1 MATDEKQ
8 VDVITEQDL
17 LKSIKALEPKKEGET
32 HENKP
37 DQVVETGGLTKS
49 TADTIKDNGSAGLK
63 KVLDVSET
71 LSEVVDLSIVRVLS
85 DLKKSIDEN
94 TEAVKAFG
102 AQPGRPASLKL
113 VETGGEQPIQK
124 SAGGAKTADP
134 TKLRKEILTGLEKL
148 AKSAPLGSQDALRYV
163 TATAKFEAAGEIDD
177 ATLAEVKA
185 ALGGTKAA

>member
-1 MATDEKQ
+1 
-8 VDVITEQDL
+8 
-17 LKSIKALEPKKEGET
+17 
-32 HENKP
+32 
-37 DQVVETGGLTKS
+37 VVELIGGHVD
-49 TADTIKDNGSAGLK
+49 TAI
-63 KVLDVSET
+63 ET
-71 LSEVVDLSIVRVLS
+71 LSKSVQSAAERDLSIVRVLS